1 MNIEFLDPP
10 VSDQNGGVVVRA
22 DVGGQIVICHFT
34 QEALQDV
41 NPHMKTLSPIE
52 QYGTSELKLKTVAER
67 LIREGKVQNGQV
79 FVGTN
84 DVRP

>member
-1 MNIEFLDPP
+1 MNIEFIGTARP
-10 VSDQNGGVVVRA
+10 DQNGGMGIRVKIDDR
-22 DVGGQIVICHFT
+22 IVICHFT

-41 NPHMKTLSPIE
+41 NPATRMLSPIE
-52 QYGTSELKLKTVAER
+52 QYEANETKLKVVAEQ
-67 LIREGKVQNGQV
+67 LIRGGKIQNGQV